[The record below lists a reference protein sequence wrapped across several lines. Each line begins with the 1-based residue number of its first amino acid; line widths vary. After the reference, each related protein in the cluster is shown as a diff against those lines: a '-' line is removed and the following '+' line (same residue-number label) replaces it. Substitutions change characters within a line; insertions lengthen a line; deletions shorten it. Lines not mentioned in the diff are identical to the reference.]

1 MLSWPRFPLRALRSA
16 ALLAGLL
23 ASSMPLSAAPPLG
36 LPADSFPPLTGSAA
50 LETQAKITLET
61 PLTLRDGYRG
71 TATGA
76 LAGGAADGTPIRL
89 SGSVAFGAAADG
101 SVSATILW
109 TRRAGQEGALTAALV
124 SRARAPRDAV
134 VPAGTALTVV
144 GDIDAVRAGIPGFA
158 ASLDP
163 RVRGGC
169 PDLVHYSRGAVV
181 AQTRTYKSD
190 AKGRV
195 RYSDCSPDVGAGLWR
210 IERDYRG
217 CDWMPAD
224 QDKVYPAY
232 RLVYRPLG
240 ENGPLMQIQSCLPD
254 QQRPSA
260 PFGIT
265 IGGCVQRPFF
275 APNGEGGTSTAA
287 QRYGWT
293 TPDGV
298 YRGLTPCLDPIPVTL
313 SHQARACSAP
323 ANTRGGL
330 AGYGQGAAMS
340 EIFVQTDAGSSRYR
354 KLLPCGPWGAPAGT
368 YEKNAQG
375 CAEQYYDDMVGGVSW
390 PLVRYGTMAPTGGE
404 GAVGPFE
411 PITDCLPDIDP
422 QTLVQHGERQ
432 VGWQHADGI
441 LASFPVM
448 QRTRNGVDIG
458 QPYVGDPAQH
468 YALESE
474 GVVDAGAPEV
484 VGCVTFQA
492 RQLVRRYHRP
502 DDSTVDV
509 LGLYDAPAITD
520 TCAR

>member
-1 MLSWPRFPLRALRSA
+1 MPSWPRFALSA
-16 ALLAGLL
+16 LLSALLLAGPL
-23 ASSMPLSAAPPLG
+23 AGAAPVRASQPLG

-61 PLTLRDGYRG
+61 PLTLRAGYRG
-71 TATGA
+71 DATGA

-89 SGSVAFGAAADG
+89 SGSVTFAAAADG

-109 TRRAGQEGALTAALV
+109 TRRAGQEGALSAALV
-124 SRARAPRDAV
+124 SRARAPRDTI
-134 VPAGTALTVV
+134 VPGGTALTVV
-144 GDIDAVRAGIPGFA
+144 GDIDALRAGIPGFA
-158 ASLDP
+158 ASLDQ

-190 AKGRV
+190 AKGRTL
-195 RYSDCSPDVGAGLWR
+195 YNDCSPDVGAGLWR

-224 QDKVYPAY
+224 QDKIYPAY

-240 ENGPLMQIQSCLPD
+240 DNGPLLQIQSCLPD

-265 IGGCVQRPFF
+265 IGGCVQRPVI
-275 APNGEGGTSTAA
+275 APGGQGGSSTAA

-298 YRGLTPCLDPIPVTL
+298 YRGLTPCLHPIPVTL
-313 SHQARACSAP
+313 NHQARACS
-323 ANTRGGL
+323 
-330 AGYGQGAAMS
+330 GAMDGFMGNVWGVTMS
-340 EIFVQTDAGSSRYR
+340 EIHVQTDADASTYR
-354 KLLPCGPWGAPAGT
+354 KLLPCGPWGVPEGTVEKDARACAG
-368 YEKNAQG
+368 
-375 CAEQYYDDMVGGVSW
+375 QYYDDMAGGVSW
-390 PLVRYGTMAPTGGE
+390 PMVRYGVRRQGGGE
-404 GAVGPFE
+404 NAVEMFS
-411 PITDCLPDIDP
+411 PITQCLPDIDP
-422 QTLVQHGERQ
+422 QKLIQHGERQ

-448 QRTRNGVDIG
+448 QRTRDGVDIG
-458 QPYVGDPAQH
+458 QPYIGDPAQH
-468 YALESE
+468 YALDSE
-474 GVVDAGAPEV
+474 GVADAGPPEV
-484 VGCVTFQA
+484 VGCVSFQA

-502 DDSTVDV
+502 DDSAVDV
-509 LGLYDAPAITD
+509 LGLYDAPVITD
-520 TCAR
+520 KCAR